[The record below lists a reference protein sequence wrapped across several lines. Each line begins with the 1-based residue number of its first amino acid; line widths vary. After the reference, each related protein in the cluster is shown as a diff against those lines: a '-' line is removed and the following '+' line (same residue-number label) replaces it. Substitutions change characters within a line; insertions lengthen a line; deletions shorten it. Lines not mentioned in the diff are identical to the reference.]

1 LLSKFW
7 FLIVIIISGCASV
20 DKSYPGLILK
30 DLSIICEI
38 SPGFV
43 PQKSVYDRIDNT
55 TFVMEKN
62 SNKIH
67 IFKDKEK
74 INTIGGLG
82 YSKYSFNKLSDISLS
97 PDGNL
102 LVLDSFDKVIKKFD
116 KQGKYIT
123 EFNLDF
129 LLKPQI
135 FDISLDES
143 LYIYDQGRKEIVSK
157 RSTEAEES
165 FSFGKFI
172 LTEPASLI
180 VNEGIVQVY
189 DIDVDKTFIFN
200 LWGDLIQEYAGKV
213 LLHKKQIYQLAGNFL
228 IKFPEK
234 EKYAFN
240 ILPWS
245 SFYLK
250 YNSIILNSENKIL
263 ISEFI
268 YEN

>member
-1 LLSKFW
+1 MIF
-7 FLIVIIISGCASV
+7 FSGCASV
-20 DKSYPGLILK
+20 DKSHTSLILK
-30 DLSIICEI
+30 DLNTICEI
-38 SPGFV
+38 SPNFV
-43 PQKSVYDRIDNT
+43 PQKCVYARIENT
-55 TFVMEKN
+55 AFVMEKN

-67 IFKDKEK
+67 IYKDSEK

-82 YSKYSFNKLSDISLS
+82 FSEYSFNKLSDISLS

-123 EFNLDF
+123 EFNFDF
-129 LLKPQI
+129 LLKPKI
-135 FDISLDES
+135 FDISLDET
-143 LYIYDQGRKEIVSK
+143 LYIYDQGRKEIVGK

-189 DIDVDKTFIFN
+189 DIEVDKTFIFN

-234 EKYAFN
+234 EKFAFN
-240 ILPWS
+240 ILPWN

-250 YNSIILNSENKIL
+250 YDSIILNSENKIL